1 MNTSLWTLCSVHGL
15 QHRRGIHKVG
25 LLVGTVMVQWKTQ
38 MTTFSKGG
46 ICRIRT
52 LEIELVIFAH
62 QPWWRHQMETFSP
75 LLALCAGNSSVTGE
89 FPAQWPVTRSFDILF
104 FYPSLNKRLSKQ
116 RIHRW
121 FETPSRL
128 LWRQSNGRIIT
139 QKAPGFDMGSMSFS
153 EIPRNCAEW
162 HLVSKRKTDIYM
174 IQIILHL
181 DRETW
186 VNI

>member
-1 MNTSLWTLCSVHGL
+1 MEDPNDNIFKRGDLPNSDTGNWIGYICTST
-15 QHRRGIHKVG
+15 
-25 LLVGTVMVQWKTQ
+25 M
-38 MTTFSKGG
+38 MTSSNGN
-46 ICRIRT
+46 
-52 LEIELVIFAH
+52 IF
-62 QPWWRHQMETFSP
+62 P
-75 LLALCAGNSSVTGE
+75 VTGPLCGE
-89 FPAQWPVTRSFDILF
+89 FIGHRWIPRTMASDAELWYTF